1 VTLVEIK
8 EIKPCVV
15 GLGKLGLPL
24 AAVIAEAGF
33 VTFGIDKDKSLIASL
48 LDNSF
53 KSPEPNLDSTID
65 RSIKNLKFVDNVEV
79 TKDCN
84 IFFLI
89 VPTPSLVNGRF
100 DNQYLIHAI
109 SDLLDSWV
117 GLSGEKSLVIVS
129 TVMPRTCVEVFLPLI
144 RSWEFENQSKLKV
157 NLLYSPEFIALGSVI
172 YNLKH
177 PDMTLIGCE
186 SISDS
191 ASFLQI
197 MEKVTIGKPRTQIL
211 NLTEAEIVKL
221 MVNCFV
227 TMKISFANFIGE
239 ISNILPG
246 TNKYKISDALGMD
259 TRIGG
264 KYLRPGLG
272 FAGPCF
278 PRDNR
283 ALIAFSE
290 ENGLKASLGLATD
303 EINKR
308 QPDNVLKIFKQNF
321 PDAKSVAVVGVT
333 YKPHSKVIEESQ
345 TLLIAN
351 LLKDRNFEVS
361 LYDPLLDDSELP
373 GYKFCASI
381 AELKNFDVLIVSKE
395 FEYSIS
401 EVKWDEKNILII

>member
-1 VTLVEIK
+1 MEIK

-33 VTFGIDKDKSLIASL
+33 VTFGIDKNKSLIASL
-48 LDNSF
+48 QDKTF
-53 KSPEPNLDSTID
+53 KSPEPDLDSIID
-65 RSIKNLKFVDNVEV
+65 HSLKNLKFVDNFEA
-79 TKDCN
+79 TIECN
-84 IFFLI
+84 LFFLI
-89 VPTPSLVNGRF
+89 VPTPSLANGKF
-100 DNQYLIHAI
+100 DNSYLLSAI
-109 SDLLDSWV
+109 ADLLDSWI

-129 TVMPRTCVEVFLPLI
+129 TVMPSTCIEIFLPLI

-172 YNLKH
+172 YNLKN

-191 ASFLQI
+191 VSFLQV
-197 MEKVTIGKPRTQIL
+197 MEKVTMGKPRTQIL

-239 ISNILPG
+239 ISNMLPG
-246 TNKYKISDALGMD
+246 TDKYKISEALGMD

-308 QPDNVLKIFKQNF
+308 QPFNVLNIFKENF
-321 PDAKSVAVVGVT
+321 PDAKFVAVVGVT

-351 LLKDRNFEVS
+351 LLKDRGFEVS
-361 LYDPLLDDSELP
+361 LYDPLLDESELP
-373 GYKFCASI
+373 GYKFCSSI
-381 AELKNFDVLIVSKE
+381 AELINFDALIVSKE
-395 FEYSIS
+395 FEYLIS
-401 EVKWDEKNILII
+401 EIKLDAKNVLVI